1 MFCPQC
7 GSACADGDRFCSC
20 CGSSLSTGSSPEATT
35 RKGALWPPILIMLA
49 MIAVSLTVYLLTA
62 PAQRAAS
69 DTPWF
74 HMVGQTLYFDAD
86 AYTGGSELVVPETID
101 GKTVLFIGEGCF
113 SGCDILTT
121 VILPGSVVRIE
132 EAAFY
137 RCTSLRGVFIP
148 AHVTSVGTG
157 AFAECDALEAVCFA
171 AAPLEIGD
179 SAFDACDT
187 LHFIFFPGSYE
198 QWKRLYQEDISPSTY
213 ICCSDGIFP
222 QSD

>member
-1 MFCPQC
+1 MSIKHKKKPYKRIALAL
-7 GSACADGDRFCSC
+7 SLCA
-20 CGSSLSTGSSPEATT
+20 
-35 RKGALWPPILIMLA
+35 ILIWSILGTGASLA
-49 MIAVSLTVYLLTA
+49 WFTDTSEDVTNIFHIADFELEVSHRLDDGT
-62 PAQRAAS
+62 
-69 DTPWF
+69 W
-74 HMVGQTLYFDAD
+74 
-86 AYTGGSELVVPETID
+86 ETID

-148 AHVTSVGTG
+148 AHVTSVGAG